1 MKQLDIVFQGVV
13 VLVVHHN
20 WIELMIRELWSRDF
34 GRMKF
39 QPHVYTGTAVR
50 ICPMYCCITAS
61 GIRDWFQTIIKQAQ
75 IIQNL

>member
-1 MKQLDIVFQGVV
+1 
-13 VLVVHHN
+13 
-20 WIELMIRELWSRDF
+20 
-34 GRMKF
+34 
-39 QPHVYTGTAVR
+39 VR